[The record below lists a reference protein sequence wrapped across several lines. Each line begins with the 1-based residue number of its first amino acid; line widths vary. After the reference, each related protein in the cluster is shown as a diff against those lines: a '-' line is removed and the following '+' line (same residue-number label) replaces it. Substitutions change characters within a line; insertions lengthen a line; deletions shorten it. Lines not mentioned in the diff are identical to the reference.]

1 MQKTQFVV
9 LKFLFYVCVAVA
21 LAMLQ
26 NTPGLFVILGA
37 KPMLVAAFAVAVA
50 MFEGEFAGAFAGA
63 FGGILCDLFSYYR
76 SGYYALMFFVCCLA
90 VGLLVQGFMRPVVMN
105 CCLFTFS
112 AMLLS
117 QGVAFFF
124 LFLIRGYESPGMF
137 FALQILPLCL
147 YTAIVA
153 APAFFAV
160 RWVHFWFQKKIL
172 PEEKKGGSGI
182 VQ

>member
-1 MQKTQFVV
+1 MQRTRFVV
-9 LKFLFYVCVAVA
+9 LKFLFYACAAVA
-21 LAMLQ
+21 LATLQ
-26 NTPGLFVILGA
+26 NTPGLLVILGA

-63 FGGILCDLFSYYR
+63 FGGMLCDLFSYYR
-76 SGYYALMFFVCCLA
+76 SGYYALMLFLCCFA

-105 CCLFTFS
+105 CCLFTFA

-124 LFLIRGYESPGMF
+124 LFLIRGYESPGVF
-137 FALQILPLCL
+137 FVFQILPLCL
-147 YTAIVA
+147 YTAATA

-160 RWVHFWFQKKIL
+160 RQVHLWFQKKIL
-172 PEEKKGGSGI
+172 PEERGGG
-182 VQ
+182 VAQ

>member
-9 LKFLFYVCVAVA
+9 LKFLFYACVAVA

-63 FGGILCDLFSYYR
+63 FGGMLCDLFSYYR
-76 SGYYALMFFVCCLA
+76 SGYYALIFFVCCLA

-105 CCLFTFS
+105 CCLFTFA
-112 AMLLS
+112 AMLFS

-124 LFLIRGYESPGMF
+124 LFLIRGYESPGVF
-137 FALQILPLCL
+137 FMLQILPLCL
-147 YTAIVA
+147 YTAVVA

-160 RWVHFWFQKKIL
+160 RWAHLWFQKKIL